1 MGEIFP
7 DRAAAAFQANFEAG
21 REVGAAM
28 SVWRDGLE
36 VMACVGGFRDRA
48 KQEAWGAET
57 LVPVWSATKG
67 PAAACVLRCVD
78 EAGLTP
84 ETAVVEIWPEF
95 AKAGKAGV
103 TIGQVLSH
111 TAGLGALR
119 CEGLSVFD
127 HPAVAAALAE
137 QEPFGEAIGR
147 VAYGPRTV
155 GFLMDEIVRR
165 LTGGTLGSYWR
176 KCFGDPIQ
184 LNFWMGL
191 PEAEDGRVATMLAP
205 RSAGDAEDRFIR
217 AFADP
222 TSLTRRAFSEPGG
235 LVPVSAINWPEAR
248 RASIPSMGG
257 IGSASALAK
266 FYGEL
271 ACGRGVSG
279 RVLEWMS
286 GRRSSGMDLIL
297 CAETAFSAGF
307 MMDPVDG
314 VGTKSRPLMGPSE
327 RAFGHPGA
335 GGSLA
340 FADPENRLGFAY
352 VMNQMEPGVLPGGR
366 ARGLVD
372 ALYGL

>member
-7 DRAAAAFQANFEAG
+7 DRAAAEFEANFEAG

-28 SVWRDGLE
+28 SVWRDGVE
-36 VMACVGGFRDRA
+36 VVSCVGGFRDRA
-48 KQEAWGAET
+48 KHEAWGAET

-67 PAAACVLRCVD
+67 PAAACVMRCLD

-84 ETAVVEIWPEF
+84 ETRVAEIWPEF
-95 AKAGKAGV
+95 ARAGKADV
-103 TIGQVLSH
+103 TVGQVMSH
-111 TAGLGALR
+111 TAGMGALR
-119 CEGLSVFD
+119 CEGLSLFD
-127 HPAVAAALAE
+127 HPAVAGALAD
-137 QEPFGEAIGR
+137 QEPFAEAIGR

-176 KCFGDPIQ
+176 RCFGDPMN
-184 LNFWMGL
+184 LDFWMGL
-191 PEAEDGRVATMLAP
+191 PESEDGRVATMLAP
-205 RSAGDAEDRFIR
+205 RSAGDLADRFIR
-217 AFADP
+217 AFSDP
-222 TSLTRRAFSEPGG
+222 SSLTRRAFSEPRG
-235 LVPVSAINWPEAR
+235 LVPVSSINRPEAR

-257 IGSASALAK
+257 IGTASALAK
-266 FYGEL
+266 FYCEL

-279 RVLEWMS
+279 RVCEWMAE
-286 GRRSSGMDLIL
+286 RRSGGMDLVL

-307 MMDPVDG
+307 LMNPVEG
-314 VGTKSRPLMGPSE
+314 VGEPLMGPSE

-340 FADPENRLGFAY
+340 FADPGNRLGFAY

-366 ARGLVD
+366 ARRLVD
-372 ALYGL
+372 ALFGL